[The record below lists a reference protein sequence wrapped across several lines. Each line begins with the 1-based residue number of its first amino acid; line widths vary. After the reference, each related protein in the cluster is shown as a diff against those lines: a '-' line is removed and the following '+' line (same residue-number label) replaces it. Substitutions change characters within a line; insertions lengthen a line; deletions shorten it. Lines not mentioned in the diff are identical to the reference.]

1 MSDLNVVCVMKK
13 IFSLFWQAITGAEQT
28 YTSGNINIAIFLLSV
43 PMILEMIMES
53 LFAVVDI
60 YFVSKISVDAVATVG
75 LTESVLTLIYSVAIG
90 ISVGATAMVSRRVG
104 EGNNEG
110 ASLAIGQVIFL
121 SLAMAVIIGL
131 LSGLFATEI
140 LKLMGAGSQII
151 ATGASYTRI
160 LFFSTPVIV
169 LLYSLSGALRG
180 AGKAA
185 VAMQSLWIA
194 NGINILLV
202 PLFIFGW
209 GPVPP
214 MGVTGAAIATTIGRS
229 SGVLYQL
236 YFLMQSKY
244 ALRLHHLLPHRETLK
259 GLFSISSGGMGQFL
273 ISSASW
279 IFLIRILAEFGSD
292 VVAGYTIAIRI
303 VIFTILP
310 ASGLANA
317 AATLVGQNLGALQ
330 PERAEISVWRTGKYN
345 FFLLLVL
352 GFILFTQ
359 AEPLIRFF
367 TNEAV
372 VVETG
377 VLALKI
383 ISLGYPFFAYGMVI
397 VQSLNGSGD
406 SKTPILI
413 NLLCFWMIEI
423 PLAYALAILLNM
435 GPEGVFASVPIAES
449 VMALIA
455 ILYFRKG
462 KWKTVKV

>member
-1 MSDLNVVCVMKK
+1 MRKLL
-13 IFSLFWQAITGAEQT
+13 ILFWQALTGTEQN
-28 YTSGNINIAIFLLSV
+28 YTSGSINKAIFLLSV

-60 YFVSKISVDAVATVG
+60 YFVSKISVDAVAAVG

-104 EGNNEG
+104 EGNKAG

-121 SLAMAVIIGL
+121 SLAMSVIIGL
-131 LSGLFATEI
+131 VTGFFATEI
-140 LKLMGAGSQII
+140 LQLMGAGSKVIQ
-151 ATGASYTRI
+151 TGASYTQI
-160 LFFSTPVIV
+160 LFYSTPVIV

-185 VAMQSLWIA
+185 IAMQSLWVA

-202 PLFIFGW
+202 PIFIFGW
-209 GPVPP
+209 GPVPA
-214 MGVTGAAIATTIGRS
+214 MGVTGAAIATTIGRTT
-229 SGVLYQL
+229 GVVYQL
-236 YFLMQSKY
+236 YFLMRSHY
-244 ALRLHHLLPHRETLK
+244 ALRIQSLLPHKETLTA
-259 GLFSISSGGMGQFL
+259 LLSIASGGMGQFL

-303 VIFTILP
+303 VVFTILP

-330 PERAEISVWRTGKYN
+330 AARAEISVWRTSKFN
-345 FFLLLVL
+345 FILLLVL
-352 GFILFTQ
+352 GLILFTQ

-367 TNEAV
+367 TQEPKV
-372 VVETG
+372 VQTG

-383 ISLGYPFFAYGMVI
+383 ISLGYPFYAYGMVVI
-397 VQSLNGSGD
+397 QSLNGAGD

-423 PLAYALAILLNM
+423 PLAYGLAILLNRGEM
-435 GPEGVFASVPIAES
+435 GVFASIPIAES
-449 VMALIA
+449 LMAFIA
-455 ILYFRKG
+455 IMYFRRG

>member
-1 MSDLNVVCVMKK
+1 MRKLLL
-13 IFSLFWQAITGAEQT
+13 LFWQALTGTEQS
-28 YTSGNINIAIFLLSV
+28 YTSGSINKAIFLLSI

-60 YFVSKISVDAVATVG
+60 YFVSKISVDAVAAVG

-104 EGNNEG
+104 EGNKAG
-110 ASLAIGQVIFL
+110 ASRAIGQVIFL
-121 SLAMAVIIGL
+121 SLAMSVIIGL
-131 LSGLFATEI
+131 LTGFFATEI
-140 LKLMGAGSQII
+140 LQLMGAGSQVIK
-151 ATGASYTRI
+151 TGASYTQI
-160 LFFSTPVIV
+160 LFYSTPVIV

-185 VAMQSLWIA
+185 VAMQSLWVA

-202 PLFIFGW
+202 PIFIFGW
-209 GPVPP
+209 GPVPA
-214 MGVTGAAIATTIGRS
+214 MGVTGAAIATTIGRT

-236 YFLMQSKY
+236 YFLMRSHY
-244 ALRLHHLLPHRETLK
+244 VLRIQNLLPHKETLN
-259 GLFSISSGGMGQFL
+259 GLFSIASGGMGQFL

-303 VIFTILP
+303 VVFTILP

-330 PERAEISVWRTGKYN
+330 AARAETSVWRTSKFN
-345 FFLLLVL
+345 FILLLVL
-352 GFILFTQ
+352 GLILFTQ

-367 TNEAV
+367 TEEPKV
-372 VVETG
+372 VQTG

-383 ISLGYPFFAYGMVI
+383 ISLGYPFYAYGMVVI
-397 VQSLNGSGD
+397 QSLNGAGD

-423 PLAYALAILLNM
+423 PLAYGLAILLNM
-435 GPEGVFASVPIAES
+435 GETGVFASIPIAES
-449 VMALIA
+449 LMALIA
-455 ILYFRKG
+455 ILYFRRG
-462 KWKTVKV
+462 KWKTVQV